1 MMAPAAAPSCP
12 PRGTLPAELSWTRA
26 VTRGAGRG
34 KDLRTIH
41 RACQRTDL
49 GFNRKSILR
58 VGSVRRVGGVGEDK
72 EGGER
77 ERET

>member
-1 MMAPAAAPSCP
+1 M
-12 PRGTLPAELSWTRA
+12 
-26 VTRGAGRG
+26 
-34 KDLRTIH
+34 RTTH
-41 RACQRTDL
+41 RACQRTGL

-77 ERET
+77 ERERETQRERQRRLSAHERERERD